1 MVVLVQVGEE
11 VQHRDVTR
19 IKGAVIGGTVS
30 VSESGDAEWCSRF
43 ERGTGRPA
51 VRTVEQRGQLS
62 RGRDAVYDQL
72 VVTQPADHVEVDH
85 GDGAV
90 ERYGTVGDE
99 VLGAEEAHFLAA
111 GGDEDER
118 APGRCGSK
126 ETRELEHHSGA
137 GRVGVGAA
145 SNDALPLGGER
156 TCGRAP

>member
-1 MVVLVQVGEE
+1 ASDEGQTGRAIGDRANHALGDIDHVSLAARVDLAHDITRAMVVLVQVGEE

-30 VSESGDAEWCSRF
+30 VTESGDAEWCSRF

-99 VLGAEEAHFLAA
+99 VLGAEEAHFL
-111 GGDEDER
+111 
-118 APGRCGSK
+118 
-126 ETRELEHHSGA
+126 
-137 GRVGVGAA
+137 
-145 SNDALPLGGER
+145 
-156 TCGRAP
+156 